1 MKVSDYLKEL
11 PAETDVDIW
20 VLDIQDV
27 AYLYNFGIAG
37 MLAADPTSDNLVF
50 VSSEFRDTTY
60 CEIIAMRNHSKEN
73 T

>member
-1 MKVSDYLKEL
+1 MKVSDYLKDL

-27 AYLYNFGIAG
+27 AYLYNFGQAG

-50 VSSEFRDTTY
+50 LSSEFRHTTY
-60 CEIIAMRNHSKEN
+60 CEIIARRTHKCS
-73 T
+73 

>member
-1 MKVSDYLKEL
+1 MKVSDYLKDL